1 MRSKI
6 SAIALAVLVAG
17 VSSANAAVID
27 FTGGTVFFNGGG
39 SAVTNNTT
47 NYGNVASYEEDGF
60 RVEFIFLGA
69 PVPFASNIGTY
80 YGTQNDV
87 IHGHWELGE
96 YGNLTEIRI
105 SRIDNAAFDLN
116 YFLLTSNTDTGGA
129 PASGNERA
137 FIKTSNNYSMMLP
150 PENWGF
156 PAVAVNLDSNF
167 DSITSFSFYVENGV
181 DCFGMDEFY
190 LNQEAPN
197 VPEPATML
205 LVGTGIAG
213 AFARRRRQTR

>member
-181 DCFGMDEFY
+181 DCFGMDEFFID
-190 LNQEAPN
+190 EPAP
-197 VPEPATML
+197 VPEPATL
-205 LVGTGIAG
+205 LLSGAG
-213 AFARRRRQTR
+213 LAALAYRRRRKKA